1 MKRSLQL
8 VHPTRVDEPLAAYL
22 ETARGAF
29 SRNTERALKSD
40 VQMFTGWCRE
50 QSRTGFPASA
60 ATVAAFVDEMGRIK
74 TPATVRR
81 YVSSIATVHKG
92 LGRNQPA
99 RQHDRAVRT
108 ATDAPPARAP
118 AGAGPRSDLA
128 AAQPADRSDR
138 RPAENAGLI
147 VWPRR
152 GTMPSLKRYL
162 AANDGKRVTD
172 VFDDIPPVNA
182 KAAERTGYPTQKPR
196 ALLDRIIQAS
206 TNRGD
211 VVLDPFCGC
220 ATACVS
226 AESLGRQWI
235 GIDLSPVAATL
246 VESRL
251 RDQFGIFAEVHH
263 RTDIPRRT
271 DLGNLPNYRTH
282 KHTLFGQQEGH
293 CGGCRMMF
301 PFRNFEID
309 HVIPR
314 ARGGFENIENL
325 QLLCGACNRAKGTGT
340 QAELIAKLKE
350 GGQLALPCTRI
361 QGWTNQLPPCSVTA
375 WSTRTRYY
383 RRFVRRSRKLASS
396 GLCRRSR

>member
-1 MKRSLQL
+1 
-8 VHPTRVDEPLAAYL
+8 
-22 ETARGAF
+22 
-29 SRNTERALKSD
+29 
-40 VQMFTGWCRE
+40 
-50 QSRTGFPASA
+50 
-60 ATVAAFVDEMGRIK
+60 
-74 TPATVRR
+74 
-81 YVSSIATVHKG
+81 
-92 LGRNQPA
+92 
-99 RQHDRAVRT
+99 
-108 ATDAPPARAP
+108 
-118 AGAGPRSDLA
+118 
-128 AAQPADRSDR
+128 
-138 RPAENAGLI
+138 
-147 VWPRR
+147 
-152 GTMPSLKRYL
+152 MPSLKRYL

-226 AESLGRQWI
+226 AESLGREWI

-309 HVIPR
+309 QVIPR
-314 ARGGFENIENL
+314 ARGGLDHIENL

-350 GGQLALPCTRI
+350 GGQLA
-361 QGWTNQLPPCSVTA
+361 A
-375 WSTRTRYY
+375 
-383 RRFVRRSRKLASS
+383 
-396 GLCRRSR
+396 